1 MDMVY
6 ALLERE
12 KGASVVV
19 IDWRGGSSPP
29 YAKAATNIRLV
40 GAMAAHVVH
49 LIYVKHI
56 FLFVF
61 AMKSTFLTLTI
72 EIIKS
77 F

>member
-1 MDMVY
+1 MVY

-49 LIYVKHI
+49 LIYVSLI
-56 FLFVF
+56 LG
-61 AMKSTFLTLTI
+61 TFYHTYH
-72 EIIKS
+72 
-77 F
+77 